1 MSTLEAADVVVCIP
15 STGQWQAP
23 CAHSV
28 SIMLAEFMVW
38 RIPGLRRKRVS
49 LLTKNGSM
57 LSQLRHDLVKESLQS
72 KDATHVLFID
82 SDMIVPKDLIQR
94 LLVHD
99 KDFVGA
105 NCVTRCFPPE
115 FIAHDL
121 DGKRIDSR
129 GKTGLQKVQHVGAAV
144 MLCKT
149 EALRRLKPPLFLQDW
164 IPEVNAYCGEDVY
177 FCQVAQAAGFDLWI
191 DHDLSMQIQHI
202 GTVPFGPDMIC
213 EAADAIKK
221 ILDER
226 TVERRSRENNPDR
239 IYLAV

>member
-1 MSTLEAADVVVCIP
+1 MSTLEETDIVVCIP

-28 SIMLAEFMVW
+28 SIMMAEFMVW

-72 KDATHVLFID
+72 PDATHVLFID
-82 SDMIVPKDLIQR
+82 SDMIVPKDLVQR
-94 LLVHD
+94 LLMHD
-99 KDFVGA
+99 KDFVGV
-105 NCVTRCFPPE
+105 NCVTRNFPPE

-121 DGKRIDSR
+121 DGKKIDSR

-149 EALRRLKPPLFLQDW
+149 EALRRLRPPLFLQDW
-164 IPEVNAYCGEDVY
+164 IPAVGGYCGEDVY
-177 FCQVAQAAGFDLWI
+177 FCQVIRAADMDIWI
-191 DHDLSMQIQHI
+191 DHDLSPQVFHI
-202 GTVPFGPDMIC
+202 GTVPFGVDMMGP
-213 EAADAIKK
+213 ESDRMKE
-221 ILDER
+221 ILDAR
-226 TVERRSRENNPDR
+226 TQERRLRENNPDR